1 MGRRG
6 AQAGGLDLKK
16 ILGLA
21 LGIVAAVGGF
31 VDIGELVFNTQAG
44 AHFQY
49 RLLWAVVVGVIGI
62 VVFAE
67 MTGRVAT
74 VSGRP
79 VFDVVR
85 TRMGFGVG
93 LVTLIASLLI
103 NLITLAA
110 EVGGVAIVLQLL
122 FDVKIGTMI
131 LLAVMALVLVIYF
144 VPFDGLERIFGYLG
158 LGLLVYVVAAVHLG
172 PSWHAVGQGL
182 IPNWHPSALY
192 AYFVVGVVGAALVPY
207 EVYFYSSGAIEDGWT
222 VKDLGL
228 NRANAVLGFGLG
240 GILSIALIMA
250 SAQIFSPAQVDP
262 GYLGTTAL
270 GAQHTFGETGLL
282 LALLGMLFAVG
293 GAAVEVSFSGAYT
306 LAQFAGWEW
315 GKYRKPRGAPRFT
328 LAWLIFF
335 ALAFVV
341 VESGVDPVV
350 LTEYAVIFSVVALPL
365 TYLPVLLI
373 ARDKIYMGDHVNGR
387 FANVMGWLYFGIILV
402 VALAAI
408 PLMLITQG
416 GSS

>member
-1 MGRRG
+1 V
-6 AQAGGLDLKK
+6 KK
-16 ILGLA
+16 VLQLA
-21 LGIVAAVGGF
+21 LGIVAAIGGF
-31 VDIGELVFNTQAG
+31 VDIGELVFNAQAG
-44 AHFQY
+44 AAFRY

-67 MTGRVAT
+67 MTGRVAA
-74 VSGRP
+74 VAGRP

-85 TRMGFGVG
+85 MRLGYTAG
-93 LVTLIASLLI
+93 LVALVASLLI

-110 EVGGVAIVLQLL
+110 EVGGVALVLQML

-131 LLAVMALVLVIYF
+131 LIGAMGLVLIVYF
-144 VPFDGLERIFGYLG
+144 VPFDGIERIFGYLG
-158 LGLLVYVVAAVHLG
+158 CALLVYVFAAVHLG
-172 PSWHAVGQGL
+172 PDWHSVGEGFT
-182 IPNWHPSALY
+182 PNWHPSALY
-192 AYFVVGVVGAALVPY
+192 AYFAVGVIGAALVPY
-207 EVYFYSSGAIEDGWT
+207 EVYFYSSGGIEDGWT

-228 NRANAVLGFGLG
+228 NRANAFLGFGLG
-240 GILSIALIMA
+240 GILSIALIMV
-250 SAQIFSPAQVDP
+250 SAQVLAPAQIDP

-270 GAQHTFGETGLL
+270 GAQHAYGEAGLL

-293 GAAVEVSFSGAYT
+293 GAAVEVSMSGAYT

-315 GKYRKPRGAPRFT
+315 GKYRGTRGAPRFT

-341 VESGVDPVV
+341 VETGVDPVI

-373 ARDKIYMGDHVNGR
+373 ARDRTYMGDNVNGI
-387 FANVMGWLYFGIILV
+387 FGNVLGWLYFAIILV
-402 VALAAI
+402 VALAAV

-416 GSS
+416 GSG

>member
-1 MGRRG
+1 VN
-6 AQAGGLDLKK
+6 KV
-16 ILGLA
+16 LGLA
-21 LGIVAAVGGF
+21 LGILAAIGGF
-31 VDIGELVFNTQAG
+31 VDIGELVFDTQAG
-44 AHFQY
+44 ANFRY
-49 RLLWAVVVGVIGI
+49 RLIWAVVVGVIGI
-62 VVFAE
+62 IVFAE
-67 MTGRVAT
+67 MTGRVAA
-74 VSGRP
+74 VAGRP

-85 TRMGFGVG
+85 MRMGLNVG
-93 LVTLIASLLI
+93 IVALVASLLI

-131 LLAVMALVLVIYF
+131 LLGAMALVLICYF
-144 VPFDGLERIFGYLG
+144 LPFDAIEKLFGYLG
-158 LGLLVYVVAAVHLG
+158 CALLVFVVAAVHLG
-172 PSWHAVGQGL
+172 PSWHQVSQGL
-182 IPNWHPSALY
+182 VPNWHGSALY
-192 AYFVVGVVGAALVPY
+192 AYFVVGVLGAALVPY

-222 VKDLGL
+222 VKDLRL
-228 NRANAVLGFGLG
+228 NRANVLLGFSLG
-240 GILSIALIMA
+240 GLLSIALIMV
-250 SAQIFSPAQVDP
+250 SAQVFAPAQVDP

-293 GAAVEVSFSGAYT
+293 GAAVECAFSGAYT

-315 GKYRKPRGAPRFT
+315 GKYRRPRGAPRFT
-328 LAWLIFF
+328 VAWLTFF

-341 VESGVDPVV
+341 VETGVDPVL

-373 ARDKIYMGDHVNGR
+373 ARDRTFMGEHANGVL
-387 FANVMGWLYFGIILV
+387 ANVLGWLFFAIILV

-416 GSS
+416 GSG